1 MNVRTMLL
9 IGLVAG
15 AVTGRGEP
23 PELAQLVAGFQ
34 KTTVAAV
41 SDAVDQVTGQRGFMA
56 HDLRPVTRERAKF
69 VGPAVT
75 TLIRPPVNAQPP
87 SLKTTL
93 EAIDEAAPGSV
104 LVVVVEAD
112 RDLTGIGGL
121 MATTCHARGLA
132 GAVVDGAARDVD
144 EIAALG
150 FPVFSRS
157 ICPST
162 VVGRLVSVS
171 KNQPVHCAGVAVHP
185 QDLIVAGSDG
195 VVVVPRARAAEIL
208 KVAQEI
214 DERESKMVPLIREE
228 KSILKA
234 VEKFNRL

>member
-1 MNVRTMLL
+1 
-9 IGLVAG
+9 
-15 AVTGRGEP
+15 
-23 PELAQLVAGFQ
+23 
-34 KTTVAAV
+34 
-41 SDAVDQVTGQRGFMA
+41 
-56 HDLRPVTRERAKF
+56 
-69 VGPAVT
+69 VT
-75 TLIRPPVNAQPP
+75 TLIRPSLNAKQPAP
-87 SLKTTL
+87 LKLTL

-104 LVVVVEAD
+104 LVVVVEAE

-150 FPVFSRS
+150 FPVFARG

-162 VVGRLVSVS
+162 VVGRLVSVA
-171 KNQPVHCAGVAVHP
+171 KNGPVQCAGVTVNP
-185 QDLIVAGSDG
+185 QDVIVAGSDG
-195 VVVVPRARAAEIL
+195 VVVVPRARATEIL

-214 DERESKMVPLIREE
+214 DERETKMVPLIREQ

-234 VEKFNRL
+234 VEEFNRL